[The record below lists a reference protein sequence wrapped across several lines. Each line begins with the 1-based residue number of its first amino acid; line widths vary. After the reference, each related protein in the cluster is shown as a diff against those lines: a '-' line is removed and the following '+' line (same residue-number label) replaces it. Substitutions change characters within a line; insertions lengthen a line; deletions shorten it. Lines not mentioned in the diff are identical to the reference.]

1 MIIYYVIKDKYLI
14 KKVIS
19 SKNNSSFVCTHILNV
34 VPTMIKCNTMVI
46 CGIYT
51 IKNNTLMI
59 KGKTFDL
66 KIA

>member
-14 KKVIS
+14 KKSYLLKIIQVS
-19 SKNNSSFVCTHILNV
+19 CTHILNV

>member
-1 MIIYYVIKDKYLI
+1 
-14 KKVIS
+14 
-19 SKNNSSFVCTHILNV
+19 
-34 VPTMIKCNTMVI
+34 MIKCNTMVI